1 MFRNVGRLFRYFP
14 DRRCSSLVDA
24 DSNKVYD
31 ELLKKSY
38 LLPENGHDIVIIQP
52 HIKGALY
59 KRINNK
65 FPYLPKNDPNV
76 DEAIALVDSLGF
88 WTTVGVIFCNIKAAN
103 TNRGP
108 FFSKGIWQN
117 VSDSVIAYR
126 DGKQSV
132 QTADTLPNEENN
144 TFSEHIVKKRAT
156 AVLVNWP
163 RLTTLQL
170 ALMQQAW
177 LIPVYDRYTLVVQLF
192 SLRSR
197 TPEAKLQAKLAE
209 IGLLRARI
217 PAFFETPNMIKRLI
231 DRSDFATKER
241 LIQILNQT
249 EASLLNQLEKISK
262 QRIHHRRNHRR
273 DMEKHHLPL
282 VAVVGY
288 TNAGKTSLIRYL
300 SKSDKLTS
308 SPEVFATLD
317 ITHHRSR
324 LPILPNKT
332 EENNMTSNQL
342 SSGNVSDGCC
352 SSSIGLPGIQML
364 LLDTIGFMSDLPTN
378 LLAAFRATLDE
389 CLDADLILH
398 IVDVSQPEWQL
409 QVNHVEELL
418 CSIGVLVTKSTNSG
432 HTSDS
437 NTFEPPQVLKI
448 GNKVD
453 RIGSNDVYTGFDAL
467 ISAKN
472 GTGME
477 ELTSKVRLA
486 IMKRLGWFSRTLDVR
501 QGGPSFQWIYS
512 NAMVTSVEASPSNS
526 ERLRITAI
534 FTPVGWIKFCRTFK
548 MASSENVSQ
557 CFK

>member
-1 MFRNVGRLFRYFP
+1 MFRNVGRLFRYSL
-14 DRRCSSLVDA
+14 DRRCSNLVDV

-38 LLPENGHDIVIIQP
+38 LLPENGHNVVIIQP
-52 HIKGALY
+52 HLKGVFY
-59 KRINNK
+59 TRINNSLS
-65 FPYLPKNDPNV
+65 YSPKNDPNV

-88 WTTVGVIFCNIKAAN
+88 WTTVGVIFCNVKAAN
-103 TNRGP
+103 TNKGP

-117 VSDSVIAYR
+117 VSESVIAYR

-132 QTADTLPNEENN
+132 QTGDTLPNEKNN
-144 TFSEHIVKKRAT
+144 SSSDHTVKKRAT

-177 LIPVYDRYTLVVQLF
+177 LMPVYDRYTLVVQLF
-192 SLRSR
+192 NLRSR

-217 PAFFETPNMIKRLI
+217 PAFFEAPNMIKCLV

-241 LIQILNQT
+241 LLQILNQT
-249 EASLLNQLEKISK
+249 EVSLLNQLEKISK

-300 SKSDKLTS
+300 SKSDKLAS

-324 LPILPNKT
+324 LPILPNKV
-332 EENNMTSNQL
+332 EENNMTSDQL
-342 SSGNVSDGCC
+342 FSENGSDGGC
-352 SSSIGLPGIQML
+352 SNSIGLPGIQML

-418 CSIGVLVTKSTNSG
+418 CNIGVIKNPTNSG
-432 HTSDS
+432 HTNDS
-437 NTFEPPQVLKI
+437 NAFEPPQVLKI
-448 GNKVD
+448 GNKLD
-453 RIGSNDVYTGFDAL
+453 RIESNDVYTGFDAL
-467 ISAKN
+467 ISAKT
-472 GTGME
+472 GTGMK
-477 ELTSKVRLA
+477 ELTSKVQLA
-486 IMKRLGWFSRTLDVR
+486 LMKRLGWFSRTLDVR

-512 NAMVTSVEASPSNS
+512 NAMVTSVDTSPSSS

-548 MASSENVSQ
+548 MASSENVS
-557 CFK
+557 

>member
-1 MFRNVGRLFRYFP
+1 MFRNVGRLFRYSL
-14 DRRCSSLVDA
+14 DRRCSNLVDV

-38 LLPENGHDIVIIQP
+38 LLPENGHNVVIIQP
-52 HIKGALY
+52 HLKGVFY
-59 KRINNK
+59 TRINNSLS
-65 FPYLPKNDPNV
+65 YSPKNDPNV
-76 DEAIALVDSLGF
+76 DEAVALVDSLGF
-88 WTTVGVIFCNIKAAN
+88 WTTVGVIFCNVKAAK
-103 TNRGP
+103 TNKGP

-117 VSDSVIAYR
+117 VSKSVIAYR

-132 QTADTLPNEENN
+132 QTGDTLPNEKNN
-144 TFSEHIVKKRAT
+144 SSSDHTVKKRAT

-177 LIPVYDRYTLVVQLF
+177 LMPVYDRYTLVVQLF
-192 SLRSR
+192 NLRSR

-217 PAFFETPNMIKRLI
+217 PAFFETPNMIKCLV

-241 LIQILNQT
+241 LLQILNQT
-249 EASLLNQLEKISK
+249 EVSLLNQLEKISK

-324 LPILPNKT
+324 LPILPNKVG
-332 EENNMTSNQL
+332 ENNMTSNQL
-342 SSGNVSDGCC
+342 FSENGNDGGC
-352 SSSIGLPGIQML
+352 SNSIGLPGIQML

-418 CSIGVLVTKSTNSG
+418 CNIGVIKKPTNSG
-432 HTSDS
+432 HTNDS
-437 NTFEPPQVLKI
+437 NAFEPPQVLKI
-448 GNKVD
+448 GNKLD
-453 RIGSNDVYTGFDAL
+453 RIESNDVYTGFDAL
-467 ISAKN
+467 ISAKT
-472 GTGME
+472 GTGMK
-477 ELTSKVRLA
+477 ELTSKVQLA
-486 IMKRLGWFSRTLDVR
+486 LMKRLGWFSRTLDVR

-512 NAMVTSVEASPSNS
+512 NAMVTSVDTSPSSS

-534 FTPVGWIKFCRTFK
+534 FTPIGWIKFCRTFK
-548 MASSENVSQ
+548 MASSENVS
-557 CFK
+557 